1 MEEDD
6 DDDDELGIIPSVF
19 YRANFERGATSIVQ
33 RSDYPLVF
41 IPD

>member
-19 YRANFERGATSIVQ
+19 FRANCEREATSIVQ
-33 RSDYPLVF
+33 FSDYVHVF
-41 IPD
+41 VPD